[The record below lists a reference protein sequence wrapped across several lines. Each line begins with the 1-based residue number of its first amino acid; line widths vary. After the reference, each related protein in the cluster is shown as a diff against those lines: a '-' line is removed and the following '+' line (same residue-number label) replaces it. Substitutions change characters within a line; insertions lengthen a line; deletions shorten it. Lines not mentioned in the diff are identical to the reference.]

1 MDWGGCLVDVVV
13 VEEEEEEEEEE
24 VFEFEEEFSCRP
36 NKFFVE
42 VKIGGGGGISI
53 AVMPWVGSCVVHLV
67 LLLV

>member
-1 MDWGGCLVDVVV
+1 MDVVV
-13 VEEEEEEEEEE
+13 VEEVEEEEEEE